1 MTSRNRG
8 NEIREQEEEEG
19 KEEGEEEEVLTPG
32 VDDVQS
38 PVTSP
43 RSCFV
48 LFQPCELRSGAFKLV
63 LRVIINT
70 VADDI

>member
-8 NEIREQEEEEG
+8 NEIREQE
-19 KEEGEEEEVLTPG
+19 EEEEVLTPG

-43 RSCFV
+43 HFCPFPAV
-48 LFQPCELRSGAFKLV
+48 
-63 LRVIINT
+63 
-70 VADDI
+70 

>member
-8 NEIREQEEEEG
+8 NEIREQ
-19 KEEGEEEEVLTPG
+19 EEEEVLTPG

-43 RSCFV
+43 HSCFV
-48 LFQPCELRSGAFKLV
+48 LFQPCELGSEAFQHNLH
-63 LRVIINT
+63 VIINT
-70 VADDI
+70 AADDI